1 MGTRRVMIDRKIV
14 EHLRLGKSGRCIEK
28 ALRVG
33 DKRIRKVRE
42 LATAHGYLEPGA
54 ALPPPP
60 APLFPAEQ
68 RLRNAQSDPER
79 LLLPHLQWMTERIAA
94 GWHKVTLFEELPVK
108 VGRSSFYRFL
118 DRRGL
123 GEPEPR
129 DRVIPEIIHRPGEAM
144 QLDWG
149 HLCTVPC
156 ATTGKPRKVWAFVG
170 VLGYSRYLVVRLV
183 WSMTTETT
191 LAVLEDMFREIGGI
205 PGRVTTDNPKCFSL
219 NADAFQPVLNPV
231 FELFAHHNG
240 FVIEALPA
248 AEPEKKGKVERP
260 MPYVRRL
267 FEAHGE
273 WKGLEEAQEYLQR
286 KLVMANERKHGT
298 TLEKPAERF
307 RETEAPALRPLP
319 ATLFER
325 VEIAEPTVR
334 EGGHVRFRNKAYSVG
349 LGLKGE
355 QVLVIGT
362 RQKVSIYHKGI
373 LIETHDR
380 ITDSNRS
387 KSTKKHHRAP
397 HERTIEDVAAQIA
410 AAQDLGPHVGKVAEA
425 MLATLNGFVELR
437 MVFGLFALGKI
448 YGADDLDAACELALE
463 THACTYRHIKHI
475 LESTAQERPAKSV
488 SKPTYIRPISEYV
501 RHVQA
506 QGAIDASHSHP
517 RLSAPTSPLNG
528 RAGATR
534 DPRGEPPEGPR
545 PEPDA
550 FGAGM

>member
-14 EHLRLGKSGRCIEK
+14 EYLRLGKSGRCIEK

-33 DKRIRKVRE
+33 DKRVRKVRE

-60 APLFPAEQ
+60 APLFPLEQ
-68 RLRNAQSDPER
+68 RVKKAQSSPEK
-79 LLLPHLQWMTERIAA
+79 LLLPHLQWMTERLAA
-94 GWHKVTLFEELPVK
+94 GWHKVTLFEELPVEVK
-108 VGRSSFYRFL
+108 RSSFYRFL
-118 DRRGL
+118 QRRGL
-123 GEPEPR
+123 GEVEST
-129 DRVIPEIIHRPGEAM
+129 DRVVPEIIHRPGEAM

-156 ATTGKPRKVWAFVG
+156 ETTGKPRKVWAFVG

-205 PGRVTTDNPKCFSL
+205 PERVTTDNPKCFSL
-219 NADAFQPVLNPV
+219 NADPFQPVLNPV

-248 AEPEKKGKVERP
+248 AAPEKKGKVERP

-267 FEAHGE
+267 FEAHDQ
-273 WKGLEEAQEYLQR
+273 WKGLEEAQEYLRR

-298 TLEKPAERF
+298 TLEKPVARF

-362 RQKVSIYHKGI
+362 RQKVSIYHKGA

-380 ITDSNRS
+380 ITDPDRS
-387 KSTKKHHRAP
+387 KSTKKHHRP
-397 HERTIEDVAAQIA
+397 LHEQNIADVDAQVAAA
-410 AAQDLGPHVGKVAEA
+410 RALGPHVGKVAERI
-425 MLATLNGFVELR
+425 LATLNGFVELR
-437 MVFGLFALGKI
+437 MVFGLFALGKAH
-448 YGADDLDAACELALE
+448 GAADLDAACELALE
-463 THACTYRHIKHI
+463 THACTYRHVKHI
-475 LESTAQERPAKSV
+475 LESTAQEKPGKSTP
-488 SKPTYIRPISEYV
+488 KPTYMRPISEYV
-501 RHVQA
+501 RYVQS

-517 RLSAPTSPLNG
+517 RLPAQTPPLDG

-534 DPRGEPPEGPR
+534 HPGREPSESPR
-545 PEPDA
+545 PQPDTL
-550 FGAGM
+550 GTRV